1 MHGVGEGVGN
11 IVYKLK
17 FRFFTFVALTPAQTL
32 SRREK
37 ACLSN
42 CHSVLFGFF
51 RPEQVAV
58 AVLADG
64 GDAPVDDRVVDEE
77 VVHARPVLAAV
88 DVFFFVGVDVYLAV
102 EVFAGGKHE
111 QSFAVAVCGKR
122 IAEFVAAVSVRTA
135 ERLADEVLDA
145 GHVAD
150 EGEQVVP
157 PHDVF
162 QADVA
167 EFVAEDEAQRVA
179 VVVASARSRMSA

>member
-1 MHGVGEGVGN
+1 MQNQKASAFCMGGGEGVGN

-17 FRFFTFVALTPAQTL
+17 FRFFTFVALTTAQTL

-77 VVHARPVLAAV
+77 VVRARPVLAAV
-88 DVFFFVGVDVYLAV
+88 DVLFFVGVDVYLAV
-102 EVFAGGKHE
+102 EVFAGGKH
-111 QSFAVAVCGKR
+111 
-122 IAEFVAAVSVRTA
+122 
-135 ERLADEVLDA
+135 D
-145 GHVAD
+145 
-150 EGEQVVP
+150 
-157 PHDVF
+157 
-162 QADVA
+162 
-167 EFVAEDEAQRVA
+167 
-179 VVVASARSRMSA
+179 

>member
-1 MHGVGEGVGN
+1 MQNQKASAFCMGGGEGVGN

-17 FRFFTFVALTPAQTL
+17 FRFFTFVALTPAPLPQGEGFIY
-32 SRREK
+32 RIVIV
-37 ACLSN
+37 
-42 CHSVLFGFF
+42 VLFGFF
-51 RPEQVAV
+51 RPKQVAV

-122 IAEFVAAVSVRTA
+122 MAEFVAAIFACTA
-135 ERLADEVLDA
+135 
-145 GHVAD
+145 
-150 EGEQVVP
+150 
-157 PHDVF
+157 
-162 QADVA
+162 
-167 EFVAEDEAQRVA
+167 
-179 VVVASARSRMSA
+179 